1 MVKNYYLSRT
11 EQELMNILKSA
22 EIVSIQ
28 EVVDLFPRLSK
39 DMVKKV
45 LSSLVRKGYL
55 YRIEKGLYLVN
66 EEPGRP
72 LIKNPYQIA
81 LVLFPGYI
89 AFSSA
94 LRLYGLIEYEPF
106 TIFVATPGKSGK
118 KEIGEY
124 TIKAVALGKKAVG
137 ITLKNG
143 IYTSTPAKTF
153 FDCFYKPSYCGGYS
167 EVTKALYEA
176 EGINWDEF
184 LSYFKRFASNSLCQ
198 RTGYILELVKMEL
211 KVDIPEEVIE
221 YFKSRVRTWTK
232 LVPTLPSRGKGV
244 REWKVIDNLGK
255 ERILGWAYG

>member
-72 LIKNPYQIA
+72 LIKSPYQIA

-94 LRLYGLIEYEPF
+94 LR
-106 TIFVATPGKSGK
+106 
-118 KEIGEY
+118 
-124 TIKAVALGKKAVG
+124 
-137 ITLKNG
+137 
-143 IYTSTPAKTF
+143 
-153 FDCFYKPSYCGGYS
+153 
-167 EVTKALYEA
+167 
-176 EGINWDEF
+176 
-184 LSYFKRFASNSLCQ
+184 
-198 RTGYILELVKMEL
+198 
-211 KVDIPEEVIE
+211 
-221 YFKSRVRTWTK
+221 
-232 LVPTLPSRGKGV
+232 
-244 REWKVIDNLGK
+244 
-255 ERILGWAYG
+255 